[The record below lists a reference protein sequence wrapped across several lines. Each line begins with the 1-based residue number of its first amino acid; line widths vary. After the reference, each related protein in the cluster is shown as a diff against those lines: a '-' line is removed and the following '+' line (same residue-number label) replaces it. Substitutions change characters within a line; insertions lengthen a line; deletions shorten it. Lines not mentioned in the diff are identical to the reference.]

1 MEPFGFCAILQAGRQ
16 GPYRV
21 RKISD
26 YKRHAEECRMLA
38 QTADTAEHRATLLA
52 MAETWL
58 DLAKARET
66 EIARLERV
74 AKLDVKTRA
83 K

>member
-1 MEPFGFCAILQAGRQ
+1 
-16 GPYRV
+16 
-21 RKISD
+21 
-26 YKRHAEECRMLA
+26 
-38 QTADTAEHRATLLA
+38 